1 MLLSALTVY
10 RQDTGYP
17 YVAKIT
23 TTNDHKLI
31 SLYLITNTTPFFSWA
46 SSLNT
51 LPSHDTYSTLSLI
64 VSHNLPSSNETQRPS
79 TNHPTMNY
87 SLQWSLLFLALAPAV
102 SSFAFSGTAPDRL
115 QPFVASGRRSIQQPQ
130 QSRSAASTKLFM
142 SEYSSFY
149 DYDDTEEVPPRES
162 DSPSSGSSINKSSFD
177 LSRSS
182 PSTNKSKKDDKQQSR
197 FLQGDD
203 LHQLRKQVLDFQQD
217 LREASRTQDTI
228 AVEKLERAI
237 VQAQQ
242 VDAEFMY
249 TVATERMQAAAAA
262 AQHDEADKY
271 RKQAAEA
278 REALPQFNLEGLWVG
293 KYGEQGFEMINVTY
307 VGDTLTAYK
316 VTGDRNVPK
325 GQASFTVDLSPNS
338 EQYSSTS
345 QKDKILEP
353 IELATD
359 AAEQWGSKFLQRFS
373 GNGHVASEGFANS
386 QWIDGQLILVG
397 EYFSFAWL
405 PIGHQVFFGR
415 PSPELTLK
423 LLREKGMF
431 NGSRTG
437 GSTDDKERE
446 HLFRCLEETELLDD
460 EMEVSDGVFSSHNQ
474 DDYYSQDGC
483 FE

>member
-1 MLLSALTVY
+1 
-10 RQDTGYP
+10 
-17 YVAKIT
+17 
-23 TTNDHKLI
+23 
-31 SLYLITNTTPFFSWA
+31 
-46 SSLNT
+46 
-51 LPSHDTYSTLSLI
+51 
-64 VSHNLPSSNETQRPS
+64 
-79 TNHPTMNY
+79 MNCT
-87 SLQWSLLFLALAPAV
+87 LQWSLLFLALAPGV
-102 SSFAFSGTAPDRL
+102 SAFAFSGTAPERL
-115 QPFVASGRRSIQQPQ
+115 HPFVASSRRSIQQPQ
-130 QSRSAASTKLFM
+130 HSRSAASTKLFM
-142 SEYSSFY
+142 SEYSSFHMAD
-149 DYDDTEEVPPRES
+149 DYDDTEEVPPPES
-162 DSPSSGSSINKSSFD
+162 DSSPSSSSISNKKSFD
-177 LSRSS
+177 LTRSS
-182 PSTNKSKKDDKQQSR
+182 PNKNKIKKDDKKESR
-197 FLQGDD
+197 FLQGDE
-203 LHQLRKQVLDFQQD
+203 LHQLRKQVLDFQQE
-217 LREASRTQDTI
+217 LREAGRSQDTI

-307 VGDTLTAYK
+307 QGDTLTAYK

-325 GQASFTVDLSPNS
+325 GQASFTVDLSPNA
-338 EQYSSTS
+338 QQSSS
-345 QKDKILEP
+345 KSRKDKILEP
-353 IELATD
+353 IELATE

-423 LLREKGMF
+423 LLRYKGKF
-431 NGSRTG
+431 SGSGTG

-460 EMEVSDGVFSSHNQ
+460 EMEVSDGFFSSHNQ
-474 DDYYSQDGC
+474 DDYYDQDGC